1 MRFTPA
7 ILLFSFASH
16 AFSVQSGEQLISHSL
31 VERGN
36 VTTAEVLETLAAART
51 CDDCQVRFWQLQVIT
66 PAYTYHRT
74 PCSFCKSLP
83 MKEMKLLS

>member
-7 ILLFSFASH
+7 ILLFAFALH
-16 AFSVQSGEQLISHSL
+16 AFGVQSREQNIPHSL

-36 VTTAEVLETLAAART
+36 VTTAEVLETLATART
-51 CDDCQVRFWQLQVIT
+51 CDDCQVRCWQLQVII

-74 PCSFCKSLP
+74 LCSFCKSLP
-83 MKEMKLLS
+83 MKEMKLSS